1 MNSYQRDVWAADSLQ
16 PDSPQ
21 FNCGL
26 HDRFTGR
33 LDLDVLRACVE
44 RALERN
50 DAFHLRFDERDG
62 RPYQWWEHQVP
73 EVEVVDLRDAADPEA
88 ACAAWMRSAFADA
101 FTARR
106 GRLYQAALLRETDTV
121 THLFVRT
128 HHIVLDG
135 YALNEFSRQVNR
147 DYAALTAVEPLDEA
161 DATDETDETDET
173 PAPDYRDSV
182 AEDARYRS
190 SDRFD
195 EDRAFFRSA
204 LDGVRPVLFPR
215 AAAKPEKRSRGRHSF
230 VVEGA
235 LVDRILAAGH
245 SPYAYL
251 TAVFGACLARLH
263 RTDEVVLGVPMLN
276 RHSDAELRTVG
287 QYANTLPLRVTTR
300 DGLTLPEM
308 ASGVRG
314 RTRELRAHERLA
326 LGDVLRELPA
336 GLAGS
341 RRLFDVTVSYLRFP
355 RPTPLPGVQRETAL
369 ISAVHEGDALSVVV
383 RAFEDTSDISVDLS
397 YAQDVFDEHLPIT
410 GVADAVLSLLRA
422 SLDAPDL
429 PSGRL
434 PVLTDAQ
441 QRELLAWGTGRT
453 AEFDQDATLHG
464 RFEEQVRRTPDRTAV
479 AACGAVPAL
488 SYAQLDRRANQVAR
502 RLRSLGVV
510 PGDRVAVMLRRG
522 PHLLTALLGVLKSGA
537 AYVPVDPGYPSA
549 RIAFLLR
556 DCGAKAVLVGDE
568 IPVGVGGDT
577 DTPVLPVGT
586 LLTGPD
592 AALEPAASSRDLAYV
607 IYTSGSTGTP
617 KGVMVEHRSVINRL
631 AWMQGRY
638 PLGER
643 DVILQ
648 KTPVSFDV
656 SVWELFWWG
665 VTGAAVALLPVG
677 GEKDPRQIVR
687 AIDECGVTTL
697 HFVPSMLGPFL
708 DLLESSPGRR
718 AAAAGLRHVFCSG
731 EALPASR
738 VAQFHRVFGA
748 EGPLLVNLYGP
759 TEATVD
765 VSYHDLP
772 AVPGAPVTRVP
783 IGRPVDNTLLYVLS
797 PQDRLQPAGAAGE
810 LCIGGVQVARGYLDR
825 PELTAEKYT
834 DDPFAPGERLY
845 RTGDLARWLADG
857 TLEYLGRIDGQ
868 VKVRGNRIELGEVQS
883 RLATAPGVRD
893 ALVIDRHSPARGTYL
908 VGYCVA
914 DGELDDD
921 ALRAHLAEALPE
933 FMVPAHFVRIDG
945 IPLTPNGKADRRA
958 LPEATTACGDG
969 TPADETESALAAI
982 WSEVLGV
989 RPVGVHD
996 NYFALGGDSI
1006 TMLRVRALA
1015 EAQGIHFSLSDLM
1028 QAPTVAGLAA
1038 LAGTG
1043 TGAGAGAEDAAP
1055 AGLAP
1060 FALLAEEDRAKAV
1073 ARGTDAYP
1081 LSRLQLGLIYHSL
1094 ESESSAVY
1102 NDVFR
1107 YSFAMAWDEEA
1118 FRAAAGKLARRH
1130 PALRSS
1136 FDLSGFSEPL
1146 QIVHSGV
1153 SGLWEVTD
1161 LRDRDADST
1170 EKEIAAHIE
1179 ERRFHRYDFT
1189 AAPLC
1194 RFQVHVCASSVE
1206 LVLSFHHSLLD
1217 GGSVAALLSEL
1228 LQDYAHHLGLHPDP
1242 VAETALPSPAH
1253 YARAEL
1259 AARESE
1265 ASRAYWTRLLESTTV
1280 PHFEGFRAH
1289 LAPRETGQIVR
1300 YVDIP
1305 AEVEAAA
1312 RRLVAAHGIPLKS
1325 LLFAAYQL
1333 TLGSQFGA
1341 DDFACGLVTHG
1352 RPEVPGGDRIA
1363 GLFLNTMPVRL
1374 VHSGRSW
1381 LEVAREAFSQ
1391 EQESHP
1397 HRRYP
1402 LSSVQEALGRPAV
1415 DAAFNYVHFHVL
1427 APVLQ
1432 LPGIRLRSFR
1442 TWEETNFAILVNAIA
1457 DPANGRVQLRV
1468 DYDGQT
1474 FSPEQ
1479 ADLFGAAFTGILH
1492 RMTQHPEE
1500 QIDFGFLAD
1509 AAADTAVGAAAGAAA
1524 PSPASLVSP
1533 ASPVA
1538 PVAPASPQ
1546 RTVVDL
1552 FEEQVRRTPDAVAL
1566 AFDGGSWTYR
1576 ELDAAARRVAG
1587 HLRARGTVPGDRI
1600 AVAMDRAPETVAV
1613 VLGVAQAGAACVPL
1627 DTGYPEDRLR
1637 TMVEQSAP
1645 VRIVA
1650 HRAHAG
1656 LAPEGART
1664 LLAEDIL
1671 AEDPPQAGHGA
1682 DGAGVDGGRRPE
1694 PADTAYVLFT
1704 SGSTGAPKGVAMPH
1718 RSLANLVT
1726 WQNGR
1731 PSGAPGGRTLQF
1743 APLSFDVSFQEI
1755 HATLCSGG
1763 SLRIVTDDRRRDM
1776 AALLRLLDEEGVNR
1790 VFLPYVALQQLAEVS
1805 QALGLVPGRLRVLIS
1820 SGEQLRVTP
1829 EIRRLCDAL
1838 PGVLL
1843 ENQYGPTESHVV
1855 TSFTM
1860 TGDSAAFPA
1869 LPPIG
1874 KAIDG
1879 AEVLVLDDRMRPVP
1893 DGVKG
1898 EIYLGGS
1905 CLSDGYL
1912 GRPDLT
1918 RERFVPHPEDALD
1931 GAPGGTPGDAPDRVP
1946 DRVLYR
1952 SGDLGLRLP
1961 GGDVVC
1967 LGRADSQVKVR
1978 GYRVEP
1984 AEVELAVSALADRFP
1999 GIREVAVVAR
2009 RREGID
2015 SFLAAFLVGDE
2026 AAVDTAELRTSLQR
2040 SLPDYL
2046 VPSHFAWLPRL
2057 PKTPSGKRDD
2067 AALRAV
2073 PLTGGERA
2081 HRTPPRD
2088 EHERLLVALLAELL
2102 RTPEVGVHDNFFDLG
2117 GNSLTA
2123 MRLIVLI
2130 EQRTGVNVPMSRF
2143 IMSPTAA
2150 ELACFLRDGGARTAA
2165 FDPLVPFRTGGTRP
2179 PMFFVHPMGGNVL
2192 CYAPLVEHLP
2202 KDQPF
2207 YALQAPGG
2215 DAGTEPLAGVGELA
2229 AHYLAAI
2236 RRVRPEGPYVL
2247 GGWSFGGFVA
2257 FEMARQLTAQGEDV
2271 VKTFLLD
2278 TVALPEGRRAR
2289 STDDALLG
2297 WFFWELL
2304 WAKRDDDSPLTEPAD
2319 GTGSLDERFARIARQ
2334 AVELGVLPA
2343 GSSGEIVR
2351 RLFRVYAS
2359 NWQAALDYRPGTP
2372 ELDITLL
2379 HAEEPLPAALTEMHE
2394 SARTLYRDP
2403 SNGWSDRTR
2412 GHLEVVDVPGD
2423 HVSLMKEPH
2432 VATVARTLMELSQA
2446 ALKG

>member
-1 MNSYQRDVWAADSLQ
+1 MTTQPQLPLNAYQRDVWAADSLR

-26 HDRFTGR
+26 HDRFAGR

-62 RPYQWWEHQVP
+62 RPCQWWEHQAP
-73 EVEVVDLRDAADPEA
+73 QVEVVDLRDAADPEA
-88 ACAAWMRSAFADA
+88 ACAAWMRSALDDA

-106 GRLYQAALLRETDTV
+106 GRLCQAALLRETDTV
-121 THLFVRT
+121 THLFLRT

-135 YALNEFSRQVNR
+135 YALNEFSLQVSR
-147 DYAALTAVEPLDEA
+147 DYAALTAGAPL
-161 DATDETDETDET
+161 DET

-182 AEDARYRS
+182 PEDARYRS

-195 EDRAFFRSA
+195 QDRAFFRSA
-204 LDGVRPVLFPR
+204 LDGVRPALFPR
-215 AAAKPEKRSRGRHSF
+215 AAARPEQRPRGRHTF

-251 TAVFGACLARLH
+251 TAAFGACLARLH

-276 RHSDAELRTVG
+276 RRSAAELRTVG
-287 QYANTLPLRVTTR
+287 QYANTLPLRLTTR

-308 ASGVRG
+308 AAEVRR
-314 RTRELRAHERLA
+314 RTRDLRAHERLA

-336 GLAGS
+336 GLADS

-355 RPTPLPGVQRETAL
+355 RPAALPGVRRETTL
-369 ISAVHEGDALSVVV
+369 ISTLHEGEALSVVV
-383 RAFEDTSDISVDLS
+383 RAFEDTSDIHVDLG
-397 YAQDVFDEHLPIT
+397 YARDVFDEHLPIT
-410 GVADAVLSLLRA
+410 GLADQVLSLLRA
-422 SLDAPDL
+422 GLDTPDL

-453 AEFDQDATLHG
+453 TAFDQDATVHG
-464 RFEEQVRRTPDRTAV
+464 RFEEQAHRTPDRTAV

-510 PGDRVAVMLRRG
+510 PGDRVAVLLRRG

-537 AYVPVDPGYPSA
+537 AYVPVDPGYPGA

-556 DCGAKAVLVGDE
+556 DCGAKAVLVGDGRE
-568 IPVGVGGDT
+568 EPDGIPAGVGEDL
-577 DTPVLPVGT
+577 PVLPVGT

-592 AALEPAASSRDLAYV
+592 TALEPAASSRDLAYA

-631 AWMQGRY
+631 AWMQRRY

-648 KTPVSFDV
+648 KTQVSFDV

-677 GEKDPRQIVR
+677 GEKDPRHIVR
-687 AIDECGVTTL
+687 AIEECGVTTL

-708 DLLESSPGRR
+708 DLLESSPARR
-718 AAAAGLRHVFCSG
+718 AATAAVLRQVFCSG

-738 VAQFHRVFGA
+738 VEQFHRVFGA
-748 EGPLLVNLYGP
+748 DGPLLVNLYGP

-772 AVPGAPVTRVP
+772 AIPGAPVTRVP
-783 IGRPVDNTLLYVLS
+783 IGRPVDNTRLYVLG

-810 LCIGGVQVARGYLDR
+810 LCIGGVQVARGYLGR

-834 DDPFAPGERLY
+834 DDPFVPGERLY

-893 ALVIDRHSPARGTYL
+893 ALVVDRHSPARGTHL

-914 DGELDDD
+914 DGELDDA
-921 ALRAHLAEALPE
+921 ALRAHLTEALPE
-933 FMVPAHFVRIDG
+933 FMVPSYFVRIDG

-958 LPEATTACGDG
+958 LPEPAAARGGDG
-969 TPADETESALAAI
+969 TPADGTEAALAAV

-989 RPVGVHD
+989 HPVGVHD

-1015 EAQGIHFSLSDLM
+1015 EEQGLHFSLSDLM

-1038 LAGTG
+1038 RTG
-1043 TGAGAGAEDAAP
+1043 TGPQDAVP
-1055 AGLAP
+1055 AGPAGIEP
-1060 FALLAEEDRAKAV
+1060 FALLAEEDRARAA
-1073 ARGTDAYP
+1073 ARGTDAFP

-1102 NDVFR
+1102 HDVFR
-1107 YSFAMAWDEEA
+1107 YSFEMAWDEQA
-1118 FRAAAGKLARRH
+1118 FRAAAGRLARRH

-1153 SGLWEVTD
+1153 SGLCEVTD
-1161 LRDRDADST
+1161 LRDRDADSAA
-1170 EKEIAAHIE
+1170 KEIAAHIE

-1194 RFQVHVCASSVE
+1194 RFQLYVCSSSVE

-1217 GGSVAALLSEL
+1217 GGSVAALLGEL
-1228 LQDYAHHLGLHPDP
+1228 LQDYAHHLGPRPGP
-1242 VAETALPSPAH
+1242 VPETALPSLAH
-1253 YARAEL
+1253 YARAER

-1265 ASRAYWTRLLESTTV
+1265 ASRAYWTRLLESATV
-1280 PHFEGFRAH
+1280 PRFEGFRSH

-1300 YVDIP
+1300 HVDVP

-1312 RRLVAAHGIPLKS
+1312 RRLAAEHGIPLKS
-1325 LLFAAYQL
+1325 LLFAAYRL
-1333 TLGSQFGA
+1333 TLGCQFGA

-1381 LEVAREAFSQ
+1381 LEVARQAFAQ

-1427 APVLQ
+1427 APALQ

-1457 DPANGRVQLRV
+1457 DPADGRVRLRV
-1468 DYDGQT
+1468 DYDGRT

-1479 ADLFGAAFTGILH
+1479 ADLFGAAFTGILR
-1492 RMTQHPEE
+1492 RMTEQPEE
-1500 QIDFGFLAD
+1500 QVDFGFLAD
-1509 AAADTAVGAAAGAAA
+1509 ATAGTAA
-1524 PSPASLVSP
+1524 PSPASLP
-1533 ASPVA
+1533 AA
-1538 PVAPASPQ
+1538 R

-1552 FEEQVRRTPDAVAL
+1552 FEEQVRRTPGAQAL

-1576 ELDAAARRVAG
+1576 ELDAAANRVAG
-1587 HLRARGTVPGDRI
+1587 HLRGCGTGPGDRI

-1613 VLGVAQAGAACVPL
+1613 VLGVAKAGAACVPL

-1664 LLAEDIL
+1664 LLAEDVL
-1671 AEDPPQAGHGA
+1671 ADDPPAAGQGADAIDGA
-1682 DGAGVDGGRRPE
+1682 DGGPRPAPE
-1694 PADTAYVLFT
+1694 HIAYILFT

-1731 PSGAPGGRTLQF
+1731 PSGSAGGRTLQF

-1755 HATLCSGG
+1755 YATLCSGG
-1763 SLRIVTDDRRRDM
+1763 SLRIVTEDRRRDM
-1776 AALLRLLDEEGVNR
+1776 AALLRLLDEEGVER
-1790 VFLPYVALQQLAEVS
+1790 VFLPYVALQQLAETS

-1893 DGVKG
+1893 DGVQG
-1898 EIYLGGS
+1898 EIHLGGS
-1905 CLSDGYL
+1905 CLADGYL

-1918 RERFVPHPEDALD
+1918 RERFVPHPD
-1931 GAPGGTPGDAPDRVP
+1931 GTPAGSP

-1967 LGRADSQVKVR
+1967 LGRADSQIKVR

-1984 AEVELAVSALADRFP
+1984 AEVELAVTALADRFP
-1999 GIREVAVVAR
+1999 GIREAAVVAR

-2015 SFLAAFLVGDE
+2015 SFLAAFLVGDGP
-2026 AAVDTAELRTSLQR
+2026 AAGTVDGAVTGSAADPAAAPATADTAELRKLLRR
-2040 SLPDYL
+2040 SLPDHM

-2067 AALRAV
+2067 AALRAL
-2073 PLTGGERA
+2073 PLADGERA

-2088 EHERLLVALLAELL
+2088 AHERLLVTLLAELL

-2117 GNSLTA
+2117 GTSLTA

-2192 CYAPLVEHLP
+2192 CYAPLVERLP
-2202 KDQPF
+2202 EDQPF
-2207 YALQAPGG
+2207 YALQAPGS
-2215 DAGTEPLAGVGELA
+2215 DAGTEPLSSVGELA

-2257 FEMARQLTAQGEDV
+2257 FEMARQLTAQGAEV
-2271 VKTFLLD
+2271 AKTFLLD
-2278 TVALPEGRRAR
+2278 TVALPEGRRTR

-2304 WAKRDDDSPLTEPAD
+2304 WAKRDDDSPLTGPQDEA
-2319 GTGSLDERFARIARQ
+2319 GSLDERFARIARR

-2351 RLFRVYAS
+2351 RLFRVYAG

-2372 ELDITLL
+2372 DLDITLL
-2379 HAEEPLPAALTEMHE
+2379 RAQEPLPAALTEMHE

-2403 SNGWSDRTR
+2403 GNGWSDRTR

-2432 VATVARTLMELSQA
+2432 VATVARTLTELSQA
-2446 ALKG
+2446 ALRG